1 MPREHI
7 AIWPQTRASRM
18 NARPVEVLSA
28 GRVITM
34 DEIETY
40 QAMIF
45 DANGAARNLD
55 LPIVGA
61 CQGVYLLLMNKAA
74 GAFSITVR
82 DAAAATVVVLAQNK
96 SALVWSD
103 GVSWQSILS
112 A

>member
-1 MPREHI
+1 MPRQHI
-7 AIWPQTRASRM
+7 ATWPQTRASRL
-18 NARPVEVLSA
+18 NARPLEALSGTRVL
-28 GRVITM
+28 TF
-34 DEIETY
+34 DEIETFN
-40 QAMIF
+40 AMIF

-55 LPIVGA
+55 LPAVAG
-61 CQGVYLLLMNKAA
+61 CQGVYLLLMNKTGAA
-74 GAFSITVR
+74 FAITVR

>member
-18 NARPVEVLSA
+18 NTKPLETLSA

-34 DEIETY
+34 DEVETY

-55 LPIVGA
+55 LPVVGA
-61 CQGVYLLLMNKAA
+61 CQGVYLLLTNKTGAA
-74 GAFSITVR
+74 FAITVR
-82 DAAAATVVVLAQNK
+82 DAAAATVVILAQNK

-103 GVSWQSILS
+103 GVSWQSILT